1 MKLLNP
7 QNRILDLFEHPFY
20 LCILVFPNLAYLDTE
35 LQMVTVSGSF
45 FFNW

>member
-7 QNRILDLFEHPFY
+7 QNRILDLSEHPFY
-20 LCILVFPNLAYLDTE
+20 FCILVFPNLAHLDTE